1 MTAFSCWWRSTNWWL
16 WTCAI
21 LSCSNAKG
29 TRQIRPALQP
39 LYLKWLYSSELK
51 WTCTK
56 NVYSLA
62 IIPQLTQAQFVCYN
76 SCNFFI
82 NFTSI
87 QTHKYTIAVTM
98 AMMRRRGRGRW
109 WGWGWGGWCRRGGSE
124 SRLPVTSAFHP
135 VSYICT
141 IDCGGDGSPNRLFFW
156 GQQRNPRIQLSMTSD
171 VTNISSSFIHGNN
184 IAQYN
189 LTHTHSYSAAFDT
202 NWVAWIAYWPSS

>member
-62 IIPQLTQAQFVCYN
+62 IIPQLTQAQFVCNN
-76 SCNFFI
+76 SCNFFYKFHKHTNTQI
-82 NFTSI
+82 HNSSDNGHDEEERKGKMVRMRMRWMV
-87 QTHKYTIAVTM
+87 QTGWFREAASSDLSFSSSVLYLYH
-98 AMMRRRGRGRW
+98 RLRGRW
-109 WGWGWGGWCRRGGSE
+109 ESQQAFLLRSAKKPKDSIIYDIWC
-124 SRLPVTSAFHP
+124 
-135 VSYICT
+135 YKY
-141 IDCGGDGSPNRLFFW
+141 
-156 GQQRNPRIQLSMTSD
+156 
-171 VTNISSSFIHGNN
+171 FIF
-184 IAQYN
+184 I
-189 LTHTHSYSAAFDT
+189 YS
-202 NWVAWIAYWPSS
+202 W